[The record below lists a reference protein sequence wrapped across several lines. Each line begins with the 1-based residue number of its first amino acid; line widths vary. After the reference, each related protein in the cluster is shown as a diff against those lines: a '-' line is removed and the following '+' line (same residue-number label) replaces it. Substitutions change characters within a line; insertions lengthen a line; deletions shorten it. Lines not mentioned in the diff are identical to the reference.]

1 MTDQK
6 TNSPLQA
13 DSSPEVMLLK
23 RRRFKKIKFSMS
35 FIQGFTNYISDEGAD
50 MLKHYKY
57 AGGDSGILY
66 RYFYNPVALKLV
78 TYLPE
83 TLA

>member
-50 MLKHYKY
+50 MLKQYKY

>member
-1 MTDQK
+1 MADQK
-6 TNSPLQA
+6 TDSLIKG

-50 MLKHYKY
+50 KLK
-57 AGGDSGILY
+57 
-66 RYFYNPVALKLV
+66 
-78 TYLPE
+78 
-83 TLA
+83 